1 MNLLPLRERVFGD
14 HDRGVYAR
22 VIAGGEIAIGDELR
36 SQRIGL
42 LARRN
47 LIGIRHI
54 VLRAI
59 VFTGAPA
66 PASA

>member
-1 MNLLPLRERVFGD
+1 MERVFGR
-14 HDRGVYAR
+14 HDCGVYTR
-22 VIAGGEIAIGDELR
+22 VTAGGEIAVGNGSS
-36 SQRIGL
+36 SQVGL